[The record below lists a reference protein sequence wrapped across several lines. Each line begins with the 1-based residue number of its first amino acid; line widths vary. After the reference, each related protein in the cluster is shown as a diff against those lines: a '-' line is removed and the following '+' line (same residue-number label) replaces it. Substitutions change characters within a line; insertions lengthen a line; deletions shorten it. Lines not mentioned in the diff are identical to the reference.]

1 MPAARKITARSPASA
16 TSSRS
21 DPQIRSQQE
30 NGRVPAF
37 PRRRACT
44 CRGKPTEKGNMMS
57 EQNMPERDPDYVCE
71 DYGDV
76 KAWTQIRVTVPLEQ
90 LDTLTA
96 LMSMISNNLMIED
109 YSDIETNLRTCY
121 GDLIDEKILNA
132 DRTVASVSVYVPS
145 DRSYAD
151 DVAFLRDRMAADG
164 LTGKLEL
171 VGVNEED
178 WANNWKRYYKP
189 LKIGNRIVICP
200 AWEAYTPTGNELVVR
215 MDPGM
220 AFGTGTHETTRL
232 MIRLLEDYT
241 QPGCRMLDVGTGTGI
256 LAICASRLGAGVCRA
271 YDIDPTAVRV
281 ARENIRESGLTNIT
295 CDRSDLLRQ
304 VDLRD
309 GRYDLITANI
319 VADILIRMMPDVGA
333 YLAPDGVLLLSG
345 IVEERCADVIASAD
359 ANGYSVETRLPDNGW
374 CALALRRKR

>member
-1 MPAARKITARSPASA
+1 
-16 TSSRS
+16 
-21 DPQIRSQQE
+21 
-30 NGRVPAF
+30 
-37 PRRRACT
+37 
-44 CRGKPTEKGNMMS
+44 MMS

-76 KAWTQIRVTVPLEQ
+76 KEWTQIRVTVPLEQ

-132 DRTVASVSVYVPS
+132 DHTVASVSVYVPS

-164 LTGKLEL
+164 LNGKLEL

-178 WANNWKRYYKP
+178 WANNWKQYYKP

-200 AWEAYTPTGNELVVR
+200 AWETYTPTGNELVVR

-241 QPGCRMLDVGTGTGI
+241 QHGCRMLDVGTGTGI

-304 VDLRD
+304 VDLHD

-359 ANGYSVETRLPDNGW
+359 TNGYSVKTCLPDNGW

>member
-1 MPAARKITARSPASA
+1 
-16 TSSRS
+16 
-21 DPQIRSQQE
+21 
-30 NGRVPAF
+30 
-37 PRRRACT
+37 
-44 CRGKPTEKGNMMS
+44 MS

-164 LTGKLEL
+164 LNGKLEL

-178 WANNWKRYYKP
+178 WANNWKQYYKP

-200 AWEAYTPTGNELVVR
+200 AWETYTPTGNELVVR

-220 AFGTGTHETTRL
+220 AQQGQPATQRKKTPLPREFSMAPLTKSVKLWYNGTYARTERRGHRRSPGRDATPEKGLLSYETHR
-232 MIRLLEDYT
+232 Y
-241 QPGCRMLDVGTGTGI
+241 QGN
-256 LAICASRLGAGVCRA
+256 ICAHRGVSERNRDCMRLGTYR
-271 YDIDPTAVRV
+271 PRLQK
-281 ARENIRESGLTNIT
+281 RFFSG
-295 CDRSDLLRQ
+295 DQ
-304 VDLRD
+304 
-309 GRYDLITANI
+309 
-319 VADILIRMMPDVGA
+319 
-333 YLAPDGVLLLSG
+333 
-345 IVEERCADVIASAD
+345 
-359 ANGYSVETRLPDNGW
+359 
-374 CALALRRKR
+374 

>member
-1 MPAARKITARSPASA
+1 
-16 TSSRS
+16 
-21 DPQIRSQQE
+21 
-30 NGRVPAF
+30 
-37 PRRRACT
+37 
-44 CRGKPTEKGNMMS
+44 MMS

-164 LTGKLEL
+164 LNGKLEL

-178 WANNWKRYYKP
+178 WANNWKQYYKP

-200 AWEAYTPTGNELVVR
+200 AWETYTPTGNELVVR

-333 YLAPDGVLLLSG
+333 YLSPDGVLLLSG

>member
-1 MPAARKITARSPASA
+1 
-16 TSSRS
+16 
-21 DPQIRSQQE
+21 
-30 NGRVPAF
+30 
-37 PRRRACT
+37 
-44 CRGKPTEKGNMMS
+44 MS

-164 LTGKLEL
+164 LNGKLEL

-178 WANNWKRYYKP
+178 WANNWKQYYKP

-200 AWEAYTPTGNELVVR
+200 AWETYTPTGNELVVR

-241 QPGCRMLDVGTGTGI
+241 QPGCRMLDVGRAQAFSPSAHPDWVPAYAVPMTSTRPP
-256 LAICASRLGAGVCRA
+256 CAWHGKTSGKAG
-271 YDIDPTAVRV
+271 
-281 ARENIRESGLTNIT
+281 
-295 CDRSDLLRQ
+295 
-304 VDLRD
+304 
-309 GRYDLITANI
+309 
-319 VADILIRMMPDVGA
+319 
-333 YLAPDGVLLLSG
+333 
-345 IVEERCADVIASAD
+345 
-359 ANGYSVETRLPDNGW
+359 
-374 CALALRRKR
+374 

>member
-1 MPAARKITARSPASA
+1 MNDIL
-16 TSSRS
+16 
-21 DPQIRSQQE
+21 
-30 NGRVPAF
+30 
-37 PRRRACT
+37 
-44 CRGKPTEKGNMMS
+44 
-57 EQNMPERDPDYVCE
+57 DPDYVCE

-90 LDTLTA
+90 LDTLSA

-132 DRTVASVSVYVPS
+132 DRTIASVSVYVPS

-151 DVAFLRDRMAADG
+151 DVSFLRDRMAAAGID
-164 LTGKLEL
+164 GKLEL

-178 WANNWKRYYKP
+178 WANNWKQYYKP
-189 LKIGNRIVICP
+189 VKIGDRIVICP
-200 AWEAYTPTGNELVVR
+200 AWEIYQPTGDELVVR

-232 MIRLLEDYT
+232 MIRLLEAYT
-241 QPGCRMLDVGTGTGI
+241 RPGCRMLDVGTGTGI
-256 LAICASRLGAGVCRA
+256 LAICASRLGAGICRA

-281 ARENIRESGLTNIT
+281 ARDNIRESGLQNIT

-304 VDLRD
+304 VDLSD

-319 VADILIRMMPDVGA
+319 VADILIRMMPDVGN
-333 YLAPDGVLLLSG
+333 YLAPGGHLLLSG
-345 IVEERCADVIASAD
+345 IVAERRDDVAAAAA
-359 ANGYSVETRLPDNGW
+359 ANGFTVVDALVDNGW
-374 CALALRRKR
+374 CALVVSR

>member
-1 MPAARKITARSPASA
+1 
-16 TSSRS
+16 
-21 DPQIRSQQE
+21 
-30 NGRVPAF
+30 
-37 PRRRACT
+37 
-44 CRGKPTEKGNMMS
+44 
-57 EQNMPERDPDYVCE
+57 
-71 DYGDV
+71 
-76 KAWTQIRVTVPLEQ
+76 
-90 LDTLTA
+90 
-96 LMSMISNNLMIED
+96 
-109 YSDIETNLRTCY
+109 
-121 GDLIDEKILNA
+121 
-132 DRTVASVSVYVPS
+132 
-145 DRSYAD
+145 
-151 DVAFLRDRMAADG
+151 
-164 LTGKLEL
+164 
-171 VGVNEED
+171 
-178 WANNWKRYYKP
+178 
-189 LKIGNRIVICP
+189 
-200 AWEAYTPTGNELVVR
+200 

-304 VDLRD
+304 VDLHD

-319 VADILIRMMPDVGA
+319 VADILIRMIPDVGA

-359 ANGYSVETRLPDNGW
+359 ANGYSVETCLPDNGW

>member
-1 MPAARKITARSPASA
+1 MNWTEIKIKIPVKDIETAAAIA
-16 TSSRS
+16 
-21 DPQIRSQQE
+21 Q
-30 NGRVPAF
+30 
-37 PRRRACT
+37 
-44 CRGKPTEKGNMMS
+44 M
-57 EQNMPERDPDYVCE
+57 
-71 DYGDV
+71 
-76 KAWTQIRVTVPLEQ
+76 TVPYG
-90 LDTLTA
+90 
-96 LMSMISNNLMIED
+96 IYIED
-109 YSDIETNLRTCY
+109 YSNLESEVEEIAHI
-121 GDLIDEKILNA
+121 DLIDEDLLK
-132 DRTVASVSVYVPS
+132 S
-145 DRSYAD
+145 DRNHAVIHIYISPEENPAEAVSYLKEQLALSD
-151 DVAFLRDRMAADG
+151 ILFDLDTDSIQEEDWSNEWKKYYHPIRV
-164 LTGKLEL
+164 GKKIIICPSWESCEQ
-171 VGVNEED
+171 NEED
-178 WANNWKRYYKP
+178 V
-189 LKIGNRIVICP
+189 KI
-200 AWEAYTPTGNELVVR
+200 TL
-215 MDPGM
+215 DPGM

-304 VDLRD
+304 VDLHD

>member
-1 MPAARKITARSPASA
+1 MNWVEMDIYTTTEGIEAVTGSLLGMGI
-16 TSSRS
+16 
-21 DPQIRSQQE
+21 
-30 NGRVPAF
+30 NGFVIKDAKDF
-37 PRRRACT
+37 QDFLDD
-44 CRGKPTEKGNMMS
+44 KDGNW
-57 EQNMPERDPDYVCE
+57 DYIDDDLMGLKNCE
-71 DYGDV
+71 
-76 KAWTQIRVTVPLEQ
+76 TTVTVYLPENAQGLE
-90 LDTLTA
+90 
-96 LMSMISNNLMIED
+96 NLEAM
-109 YSDIETNLRTCY
+109 
-121 GDLIDEKILNA
+121 
-132 DRTVASVSVYVPS
+132 
-145 DRSYAD
+145 
-151 DVAFLRDRMAADG
+151 
-164 LTGKLEL
+164 KLEL
-171 VGVNEED
+171 KALKKRDVNNEFGRLEYELKNVKEED
-178 WANNWKRYYKP
+178 WANNWKQYYKP

-200 AWEAYTPTGNELVVR
+200 AWETYTPTGNELVVR

-256 LAICASRLGAGVCRA
+256 LAICASRLGVGVCRA

-304 VDLRD
+304 VDLHD

>member
-1 MPAARKITARSPASA
+1 MIK
-16 TSSRS
+16 
-21 DPQIRSQQE
+21 
-30 NGRVPAF
+30 
-37 PRRRACT
+37 
-44 CRGKPTEKGNMMS
+44 
-57 EQNMPERDPDYVCE
+57 
-71 DYGDV
+71 
-76 KAWTQIRVTVPLEQ
+76 LEME
-90 LDTLTA
+90 L
-96 LMSMISNNLMIED
+96 
-109 YSDIETNLRTCY
+109 SDIDYEVLVKEV
-121 GDLIDEKILNA
+121 LPKVA
-132 DRTVASVSVYVPS
+132 DRLKQSGSPLAPLLSGGMAANVLLRASDGV
-145 DRSYAD
+145 
-151 DVAFLRDRMAADG
+151 RDRMAADG
-164 LTGKLEL
+164 LNGKLEL

-178 WANNWKRYYKP
+178 WANNWKQYYKP

-200 AWEAYTPTGNELVVR
+200 AWETYTPTGNELVVR

-304 VDLRD
+304 VDLHD
-309 GRYDLITANI
+309 GWYDLITANI

-374 CALALRRKR
+374 CALALRWKR